1 MDTNYY
7 NTYWS
12 RNQSNDWFPSI
23 KNSLNSNE
31 QRIFEKYLIEGAKI
45 IDYGCG
51 DGERYGQLL
60 RQAGFKYV
68 GCDISEEAVKY
79 AKRQG
84 IPAYLLNPNGQ
95 TELESSSFDF
105 SICYEVLE
113 HVMNPE
119 ICLQE
124 IHRLLKP
131 TGYLTVS
138 TPNAAYLPYR
148 LEFFLTGFLS
158 PGGSPLTSRKAPW
171 RDAHI
176 RFFNPK
182 MLRNLLEHCNFEIV
196 EFVPQQFNLTQLP
209 LLYKA
214 KQYHRFLAS
223 ISLPIKGL
231 GVALPGIFSARTIY
245 VARPRK

>member
-7 NTYWS
+7 NTYWNRS
-12 RNQSNDWFPSI
+12 QAHDWFPSV
-23 KNSLNSNE
+23 KNSLNHNE
-31 QRIFEKYLIEGAKI
+31 QRIFEKYLVDGAKI

-60 RQAGFKYV
+60 KQAGFQYV
-68 GCDISEEAVKY
+68 GCDISEEAIKH
-79 AKRQG
+79 ARRQG
-84 IPAYLLNPNGQ
+84 ISAHLLGSEGK
-95 TELESSSFDF
+95 TELENSSFDF

-119 ICLQE
+119 LCLQE

-131 TGYLTVS
+131 TGYLAVS

-196 EFVPQQFNLTQLP
+196 EFVAQPFSLTQLP
-209 LLYKA
+209 LLYKT
-214 KQYHRFLAS
+214 KEYHSVLNMLSF
-223 ISLPIKGL
+223 PIKEL
-231 GVALPGIFSARTIY
+231 GTLLPGIFSARTIY
-245 VARPRK
+245 VARPLK

>member
-7 NTYWS
+7 NTYWNRS
-12 RNQSNDWFPSI
+12 QANQWFPSV
-23 KNSLNSNE
+23 KNTINQNE
-31 QRIFEKYLIEGAKI
+31 QRIFEKYLVNGARI

-60 RQAGFKYV
+60 KQAGYKYV
-68 GCDISEEAVKY
+68 GCDISVAAITH
-79 AKRQG
+79 AKQQG
-84 IPAYLLNPNGQ
+84 ILAHLLNSEGK
-95 TELESSSFDF
+95 TGLESSSFDF

-113 HVMNPE
+113 HVMDPE
-119 ICLQE
+119 LCLQE

-176 RFFNPK
+176 RFFNPR

-196 EFVPQQFNLTQLP
+196 EFVPQPFSLAQLP

-214 KQYHRFLAS
+214 KAYHDALNLV
-223 ISLPIKGL
+223 SLPIKGL
-231 GVALPGIFSARTIY
+231 GNIFPGIFSARTIY
-245 VARPRK
+245 VAKPIK